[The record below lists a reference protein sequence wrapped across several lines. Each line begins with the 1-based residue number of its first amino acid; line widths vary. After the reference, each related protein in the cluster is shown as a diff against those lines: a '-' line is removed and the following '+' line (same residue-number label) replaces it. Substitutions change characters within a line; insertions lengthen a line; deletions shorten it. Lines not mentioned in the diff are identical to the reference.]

1 MIVSKLL
8 YGVLYGFLRE
18 WTFDYFLCLGIVD
31 NSLEIVN
38 NNGNV
43 ELVPILDD
51 NNNPLWDVIE
61 DTENEDLT
69 HEIENIIKE
78 LKNNS

>member
-1 MIVSKLL
+1 MIEVDFSKD
-8 YGVLYGFLRE
+8 GTGKVL
-18 WTFDYFLCLGIVD
+18 WGIKD

-78 LKNNS
+78 LKK